1 MSHDHLSSIFAMLI
15 VVAMV
20 MCEVGAQFDPE
31 EGYTRA
37 QAGLCLYNG
46 LAPFKVSPHLTL
58 ILSFFKS

>member
-1 MSHDHLSSIFAMLI
+1 MVI

-37 QAGLCLYNG
+37 QAGLCPYNG